1 MRCALAHQRVK
12 NEISYSPRLF
22 EPLVSFKLKEV
33 CLVQYFDRMTEEA
46 ESNKLKWH
54 FPCKTEMNDDDFL
67 QKK

>member
-1 MRCALAHQRVK
+1 M
-12 NEISYSPRLF
+12 
-22 EPLVSFKLKEV
+22 EV
-33 CLVQYFDRMTEEA
+33 CLLQYFDRMTEEA